1 MISAQQVKDKIKNS
15 AKGDSMKAQLLLR
28 NYMMERFLARVA
40 LSEYKDNFILKGGM
54 LVSAVVGIQAR
65 TTMDID
71 ATVRALPLRLEETK
85 CIIEKIIYIDAGD
98 GVTFEITKI
107 SDIMEEHDYPG
118 IRIVLDSKLEGLKQ
132 TIKVDI
138 STGDEITPNAIRY
151 FYKLM
156 FNAGE
161 IAIWSYN
168 LETLLAEKLETI
180 IARGTANTR
189 MRDFYDVYTLW
200 KEKEKEVNVEILNGA
215 FYNTANKRET
225 IKQMEN
231 IEAVLK
237 EIEYSLDMRKLWL
250 NYLQNSVYVK
260 DLEWD
265 KVLGMIKVIFG
276 KIIKRSEN

>member
-1 MISAQQVKDKIKNS
+1 MSKAMSLKAKIRNIAKSKNIPAQVILQ
-15 AKGDSMKAQLLLR
+15 
-28 NYMMERFLARVA
+28 NYMFERLLIR
-40 LSEYKDNFILKGGM
+40 LSASRYKEKFVLKGGM

-85 CIIEKIIYIDAGD
+85 CIIEKIIAIDAGD

-156 FNAGE
+156 FNA
-161 IAIWSYN
+161 
-168 LETLLAEKLETI
+168 LA
-180 IARGTANTR
+180 
-189 MRDFYDVYTLW
+189 
-200 KEKEKEVNVEILNGA
+200 
-215 FYNTANKRET
+215 
-225 IKQMEN
+225 Q
-231 IEAVLK
+231 
-237 EIEYSLDMRKLWL
+237 
-250 NYLQNSVYVK
+250 
-260 DLEWD
+260 
-265 KVLGMIKVIFG
+265 
-276 KIIKRSEN
+276 